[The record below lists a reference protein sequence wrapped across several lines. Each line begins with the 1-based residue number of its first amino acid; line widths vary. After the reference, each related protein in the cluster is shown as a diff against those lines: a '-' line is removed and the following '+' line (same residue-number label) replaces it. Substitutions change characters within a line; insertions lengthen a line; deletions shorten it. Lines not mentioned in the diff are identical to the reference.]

1 MSIYTDLYSAQR
13 SAQSIQASP
22 WLAPLKTEYI
32 RQHGVIK
39 QEGLWMQDKAYD
51 VSCVIDSIWSRCNGA
66 ASFVADQLDLQ
77 NNTLVNTICPINIV
91 NGKRHF
97 FMIPRSVEKCMGSIF
112 TAIEDRGALST
123 YEIMPGTLDVSISQ
137 KVDEVFQRV
146 VRENQ
151 AFLNPENEPTG
162 FNYHIRTIQSNSTNA
177 FALPA
182 GAIRIYSQIIKEIA
196 GAIGSK
202 TIKDA
207 EVKFADES
215 IISVDLSG
223 VTLDDVL
230 AALIGHELTHVA
242 SRHAAQRPV
251 VKAVVTVLC
260 GLVLS
265 HLLPSQLL
273 IALCAGY
280 AIGEWNT
287 DDLAELLDY
296 LTDKVTELTLLFQ
309 SRLCEYEADVTGAY
323 FAKRAGYNPLGAL
336 YLSEVMT
343 GFRTSIQ
350 NEVDRASEPLRTHPA
365 HINRKRAVFAAI
377 ASFASDV
384 IRGKSQILSRS
395 DGHKYDMGRAGPA
408 FKWVSQNQLGI
419 T

>member
-13 SAQSIQASP
+13 SAQSVHASP
-22 WLAPLKTEYI
+22 WLAPLKTGYI
-32 RQHGVIK
+32 KEHGLIK
-39 QEGLWMQDKAYD
+39 QAGLWLQDKAYD
-51 VSCVIDSIWSRCNGA
+51 VSCVIDSIWSRCNRA
-66 ASFVADQLDLQ
+66 ASFVANQLDLQ
-77 NNTLVNTICPINIV
+77 NNTLVNRICPINIV

-97 FMIPRSVEKCMGSIF
+97 FMIPRSVEKWMGSIF
-112 TAIEDRGALST
+112 TAIEDRGELST
-123 YEIMPGTLDVSISQ
+123 YELMPGTLNVSISQ
-137 KVDEVFQRV
+137 KVDDVFQRV
-146 VRENQ
+146 VRANQ
-151 AFLNPENEPTG
+151 EFLNPETERTG
-162 FNYHIRTIQSNSTNA
+162 FNYHIRTIQSNTMNA

-196 GAIGSK
+196 GALASRRIQF
-202 TIKDA
+202 A
-207 EVKFADES
+207 NVEFADES
-215 IISVDLSG
+215 IISVHLSD
-223 VTLDDVL
+223 VEIEDVL

-273 IALCAGY
+273 IGLCTGY
-280 AIGEWNT
+280 AIGESNT
-287 DDLAELLDY
+287 HDLEELLDY

-323 FAKRAGYNPLGAL
+323 FAKRGGYNPLGAL

-343 GFRTSIQ
+343 GFRTSRQ
-350 NEVDRASEPLRTHPA
+350 NQVDLAREPLRTHPS

-377 ASFASDV
+377 ASFAPGIIQD
-384 IRGKSQILSRS
+384 KSRISHRS
-395 DGHKYDMGRAGPA
+395 EGNKYDMDRAGPA
-408 FKWVSQNQLGI
+408 FTWVSENELGI
-419 T
+419 A

>member
-13 SAQSIQASP
+13 SAQSVHASP
-22 WLAPLKTEYI
+22 WLAPLKTGYI
-32 RQHGVIK
+32 KEHGLIK
-39 QEGLWMQDKAYD
+39 QAGLWLQDKAYD

-66 ASFVADQLDLQ
+66 ASFVANQLDLQ
-77 NNTLVNTICPINIV
+77 NNTLVNRICPINIV

-97 FMIPRSVEKCMGSIF
+97 FMMPRSVEKWIGSIF

-123 YEIMPGTLDVSISQ
+123 YELMPGTLDISISQ

-146 VRENQ
+146 VRANQ
-151 AFLNPENEPTG
+151 EFLNPETERTA
-162 FNYHIRTIQSNSTNA
+162 FNYHIRTIQSNNMNA

-196 GAIGSK
+196 GALASRRIQF
-202 TIKDA
+202 A
-207 EVKFADES
+207 NVEFADES
-215 IISVDLSG
+215 IISVDLSA
-223 VTLDDVL
+223 VEIEDVL

-265 HLLPSQLL
+265 HLLHSQLL
-273 IALCAGY
+273 IGLCTGY

-287 DDLAELLDY
+287 HDLEELLDY
-296 LTDKVTELTLLFQ
+296 LTDKVTELSLLFQ

-323 FAKRAGYNPLGAL
+323 FAKRAGHNPLGAL

-343 GFRTSIQ
+343 GFRTSRQ
-350 NEVDRASEPLRTHPA
+350 NQVDLAREPLRTHPS
-365 HINRKRAVFAAI
+365 HINRKRSVFAAI
-377 ASFASDV
+377 ASFAPDV
-384 IRGKSQILSRS
+384 IRDKSQISYRS
-395 DGHKYDMGRAGPA
+395 NGHKYDIDRAGRA
-408 FKWVSQNQLGI
+408 FTWVSENELGI
-419 T
+419 D